1 MSLVLQAV
9 AILGAGL
16 VLGAYVALQRS
27 RWTSDGVGYLWCNF
41 IGALMLTIVAV
52 ADRRLGFILLEA
64 VWAAVSLTS
73 ILRRTATV
81 RES

>member
-27 RWTSDGVGYLWCNF
+27 RWTSDGVGYLWSNF

-64 VWAAVSLTS
+64 VWAAVSRAS

>member
-16 VLGAYVALQRS
+16 VLGAYAALQRN
-27 RWTSDGVGYLWCNF
+27 RWTSDGVGYLWFNF

-52 ADRRLGFILLEA
+52 ADRLLGFILLEA
-64 VWAAVSLTS
+64 VWAAVSLAS
-73 ILRRTATV
+73 IIRRTATV